1 MTKDR
6 YIYPAVFDYAL
17 EGISVSFPDLPGAQ
31 TCGDN
36 DEEALQMAKE
46 CLALHLYGME
56 QDGEDIPDASRAVDI
71 VNEMNQTIALIEVW
85 MPPFRD
91 EMAEKAVKK
100 TLTIPK
106 WLNDVAEE
114 NNVNFS
120 RILQDALKSYLDV
133 KERKK
138 G

>member
-1 MTKDR
+1 M
-6 YIYPAVFDYAL
+6 
-17 EGISVSFPDLPGAQ
+17 
-31 TCGDN
+31 
-36 DEEALQMAKE
+36 
-46 CLALHLYGME
+46 
-56 QDGEDIPDASRAVDI
+56 
-71 VNEMNQTIALIEVW
+71 
-85 MPPFRD
+85 

-138 G
+138 V